1 MKILK
6 EFGNIF
12 QLDLRSLAAMRIL
25 LGLCTLYD
33 FSYRLT
39 DLIGHYTDKGAL
51 PTKLSSMIVPNDFM
65 ALGISEHAGTFS
77 LYYFSGELW
86 WSLTLLLI
94 SILVATLYTI
104 GWRVRWINILLFILV
119 LSVQNRNIL
128 QFYPGDYLLRSLL
141 LLSIFLPIGCFFSVD
156 SKRYNLE
163 AEKNYVSQIY
173 PGFAFVFFMFAF
185 FVMAGLSKTGS
196 SWSDGSAVHYIMI
209 RKRFSTGLGDWMI
222 AYPLLMEILTHA
234 SLWFERLGPLLL
246 LVPVQNWLFR
256 TMGIIG
262 LGGLLL
268 GFGIFLNIHILP
280 FIGIAGLAAL
290 IPSEVWELLR
300 KKQASWKFDINS
312 KTFVEKARWHRV
324 FSYSLLTIFILLFS
338 LTEYNRSTRFYP
350 DKEAIQIPD
359 PIVKVS
365 RLFRIANPWRMF
377 PDTKKLSDGWLIVEG
392 ITQSG
397 RVVDILTSKDVTE
410 SMPSNFTEAYG
421 GFRWRRYLR
430 MILLTKWGRS
440 QEILLKNLGSYHCRN
455 WNEKNKEDKVTEI
468 KYILMKIESY
478 PPGGSPSPP
487 VREEVSQLACK
498 V

>member
-1 MKILK
+1 MNIFK
-6 EFGNIF
+6 ELGRIF

-25 LGLCTLYD
+25 LGLCTIYD

-65 ALGISEHAGTFS
+65 ALGISENAGTFS
-77 LYYFSGELW
+77 LYFLSGELW
-86 WSLTLLLI
+86 WSLSLILI
-94 SILVATLYTI
+94 SIFVATMYTV
-104 GWRVRWINILLFILV
+104 GWKFRWMSIFLFILV

-128 QFYPGDYLLRSLL
+128 QFYPGDYLLRNLL
-141 LLSIFLPIGCFFSVD
+141 LLSIFLPMSCFFSID
-156 SKRYNLE
+156 LK
-163 AEKNYVSQIY
+163 KNELKSDRTYVTQKY
-173 PGFAFVFFMFAF
+173 PGFVFLFFIFAF

-222 AYPLLMEILTHA
+222 AYPLLMEILTYT

-246 LVPVQNWLFR
+246 LVPIQNWLFR
-256 TMGIIG
+256 TMGILG

-290 IPSEVWELLR
+290 IPSEVWEMLR
-300 KKQASWKFDINS
+300 NKKASWNVNINVETLG
-312 KTFVEKARWHRV
+312 KTAKWQKNL
-324 FSYSLLTIFILLFS
+324 SYFLLTIFILLFT

-350 DKEAIQIPD
+350 NKDAIEIPD
-359 PIVKVS
+359 PIIKVS
-365 RLFRIANPWRMF
+365 RFFRIANPWRMF

-392 ITQSG
+392 LTQSG
-397 RVVDILTSKDVTE
+397 RVVDVLTSRDVSE
-410 SMPSNFTEAYG
+410 SMPTNFTSAYG

-440 QEILLKNLGSYHCRN
+440 QDILLKNLGRYHCQK
-455 WNEKNKEDKVTEI
+455 WNEENTKDKISEI

-478 PPGGSPSPP
+478 PPGGSPPPP

-498 V
+498 D